1 MPALSLDERRV
12 IVNPALAE
20 VRDRLRAKITELVPT
35 WLDSLPVPALEVPA
49 TDGYETVI
57 AQLYANLYDECGN
70 KSDTWISAREQ
81 AANPK
86 AVTEVYDL
94 ISDWYG
100 LVGAAYLYLGGR
112 ARGRFDMEVER
123 VLARLL

>member
-1 MPALSLDERRV
+1 MPALSRAERSD
-12 IVNPALAE
+12 IVHPALSGA
-20 VRDRLRAKITELVPT
+20 RDRLLAKITELFPT
-35 WLDSLPVPALEVPA
+35 WQDSLPVPALEVPA
-49 TDGYETVI
+49 ADAYEAAI

-94 ISDWYG
+94 ISDWYV

-123 VLARLL
+123 VSARLL